1 MSRSRKK
8 HNISGTAT
16 VSSERLDKKVW
27 HKIFRLKNKTVLKK
41 ADVENEGAVFVD
53 KKEVSDPWQMSK
65 DGKRF
70 NLLESDRRK

>member
-8 HNISGTAT
+8 HNISGCAT
-16 VSSERLDKKVW
+16 SPSEKKDKKVW

-41 ADVENEGAVFVD
+41 DDTENAVFVN

-65 DGKRF
+65 DGKRI
-70 NLLESDRRK
+70 NLLERDRRK

>member
-16 VSSERLDKKVW
+16 VSSERPDKKHW
-27 HKIFRLKNKTVLKK
+27 HKKFRLKNKTVLKK
-41 ADVENEGAVFVD
+41 TDSESAVYVD
-53 KKEVSDPWQMSK
+53 KKEVSDPWQMGK

-70 NLLESDRRK
+70 NLLERDRRK